1 MQSATP
7 YLGEL
12 LSITTAVIWAF
23 AVTLFKKSGESVH
36 PLALNAFKNLLAM
49 VLFIPTI
56 WLLGQVRLIPA
67 SGGSYVIL
75 LLSGAIGIGIGDT
88 LFFKSLNLLGAGL
101 TGIVVCFYSPFIILF
116 SFVWL
121 QESLTPLQL
130 LGVLFI
136 ISAILIAT
144 LRQRM
149 AEITP
154 RRIVTGIAYG
164 FIASAAMAIGVVLM
178 KPLLGIY
185 PVIWVAEIRLVG
197 GMAVLLLVLLFHRR
211 RKVIIHSLSSKRSW
225 RYTLAGSF
233 FGAYLAM
240 LIWIAGIKY
249 TQASIASALNQT
261 STIFIFIFAGLFLKE
276 PITLRRA
283 LGIILA
289 FTGAF
294 LVSFFQGSGQ

>member
-1 MQSATP
+1 MQSVVP

-56 WLLGQVRLIPA
+56 WLLGQSLFFPA
-67 SGGSYVIL
+67 SRGVYLIL

-101 TGIVVCFYSPFIILF
+101 TGIVVCLYSPFIILF
-116 SFVWL
+116 SFIWL
-121 QESLTPLQL
+121 QESLTLLQWF
-130 LGVLFI
+130 GVLLI
-136 ISAILIAT
+136 ISAILITT
-144 LRQRM
+144 LRQNM
-149 AEITP
+149 AEVSP
-154 RRIVTGIAYG
+154 RRVVAGIAYG

-178 KPLLGIY
+178 KPLLGTY
-185 PVIWVAEIRLVG
+185 PVIWVAEIRLIG
-197 GMAVLLLVLLFHRR
+197 GMVVLLLVLLFHHRR
-211 RKVIIHSLSSKRSW
+211 NSIMHSLISTRNW
-225 RYTLAGSF
+225 QYTVAGSF
-233 FGAYLAM
+233 LGAYLAM
-240 LIWIAGIKY
+240 VIWIAGIKH

-261 STIFIFIFAGLFLKE
+261 STIFIFIFAGLILKE
-276 PITLRRA
+276 PITVRRA
-283 LGIILA
+283 FGIILA

-294 LVSFFQGSGQ
+294 LVSFFKVPGL

>member
-1 MQSATP
+1 MQSAIP
-7 YLGEL
+7 YLGEF
-12 LSITTAVIWAF
+12 LSITTAIIWAF

-49 VLFIPTI
+49 ILFVPTI
-56 WLLGQVRLIPA
+56 WLLGQALFIGVTGDVYL
-67 SGGSYVIL
+67 IL

-116 SFVWL
+116 SFIWL

-130 LGVLFI
+130 LGVLLI

-144 LRQRM
+144 LRQRV

-154 RRIVTGIAYG
+154 HRIVTGIAYG
-164 FIASAAMAIGVVLM
+164 FIASAAMAVGVVLM
-178 KPLLGIY
+178 KPLLGSY
-185 PVIWVAEIRLVG
+185 PIIWVAEIRLAG
-197 GMAVLLLVLLFHRR
+197 GMVVLLLVLLFHHR
-211 RKVIIHSLSSKRSW
+211 RKSIIQSLISTRNW

-261 STIFIFIFAGLFLKE
+261 STIFIFIFAGFILKE
-276 PITLRRA
+276 PITMRRA
-283 LGIILA
+283 FGILLA
-289 FTGAF
+289 FSGAF
-294 LVSFFQGSGQ
+294 LVSFF

>member
-1 MQSATP
+1 MQSAIP

-56 WLLGQVRLIPA
+56 WLLGQALLIPA
-67 SGGSYVIL
+67 DGNVYLIL

-116 SFVWL
+116 SFIWL

-130 LGVLFI
+130 LGVLLI

-144 LRQRM
+144 LRQRV

-154 RRIVTGIAYG
+154 RRIVAGIVYG

-178 KPLLGIY
+178 KPLLGLY
-185 PVIWVAEIRLVG
+185 PVIWVAEIRLLG
-197 GMAVLLLVLLFHRR
+197 GMVVLLLVLLLHGR
-211 RKVIIHSLSSKRSW
+211 RKNIINSLISTRNW

-261 STIFIFIFAGLFLKE
+261 STIFIFIFAGLILKE

-294 LVSFFQGSGQ
+294 LVSFFQVSGS

>member
-1 MQSATP
+1 MQSAIP

-56 WLLGQVRLIPA
+56 WLLGQTLLIPA
-67 SGGSYVIL
+67 DRNVYVIL

-116 SFVWL
+116 SFIWL

-130 LGVLFI
+130 LGVLLI

-144 LRQRM
+144 LRQRV

-154 RRIVTGIAYG
+154 RRIVAGIVYG

-178 KPLLGIY
+178 KPLLDIY
-185 PVIWVAEIRLVG
+185 PVIWVAEIRLLG
-197 GMAVLLLVLLFHRR
+197 GMVVLLLVLLLHGR
-211 RKVIIHSLSSKRSW
+211 RKNIINSLISTRNW

-261 STIFIFIFAGLFLKE
+261 STIFIFIFAGLILKE

-294 LVSFFQGSGQ
+294 LVSFFQVSGS